1 MTELDPASK
10 QLLAQMLAGAEMP
23 DDRHDAIY
31 EDVEAS
37 IAADLPPRIGEG
49 PVEAPA
55 NGRRRVGILV
65 AVGGALAAAGLVAGL
80 TLSQTGVW
88 SSKDDETSPQSAEMI
103 DQRDDAGGVAE
114 ARDPEPKRSPA
125 SKDAPEPE
133 DEPDLVIEDDEPDGS
148 KTRLNKRRTGP
159 ADPREEMTLLL
170 QARKD
175 VNAGRYDAA
184 LAAIRKHAR
193 TYPKSS
199 FAQERRLLEV
209 KAHCGAGHLD
219 KAKALIGRHA
229 KSTPGMRDACP
240 AAE

>member
-55 NGRRRVGILV
+55 NGRRRIGILV
-65 AVGGALAAAGLVAGL
+65 AAGGALAAAGLIAGL

-88 SSKDDETSPQSAEMI
+88 SSQDDEASPQSAEMI

-125 SKDAPEPE
+125 AKDTPEPE
-133 DEPDLVIEDDEPDGS
+133 DEPDLVIEDDAEP
-148 KTRLNKRRTGP
+148 RARPNKRRSAP
-159 ADPREEMTLLL
+159 ADPREEMALLL

-175 VNAGRYDAA
+175 VNAGRYDSA

-193 TYPKSS
+193 AYPKSS

-209 KAHCGAGHLD
+209 KAHCGAGHLE

-229 KSTPGMRDACP
+229 KSTPGVRDACP